1 MWKAMRSQTTILTM
15 LREKENAAMYI
26 TRHNVADVPFF
37 FFFLSESL
45 FYRRLWIMLVKL
57 KKNNESTELIKAF
70 PHAKYFFNL
79 AVYSFMFKVRR
90 QLFR

>member
-37 FFFLSESL
+37 FFFFEREFILSQ
-45 FYRRLWIMLVKL
+45 IMDHV
-57 KKNNESTELIKAF
+57 S
-70 PHAKYFFNL
+70 
-79 AVYSFMFKVRR
+79 
-90 QLFR
+90 